1 MAVSQSHLSQPV
13 GAGIGATGLSR
24 PAPPRGFAT
33 RPIHLVIPYAPGG
46 SNDALA
52 RPWAD
57 KMRSMLATIIIDNI
71 GGAGG
76 AVGVSAAARAR
87 PDGYTILLGNVGNQ
101 IVAPM
106 AATSPLYDRLH
117 DFEPI
122 RRLAMTGFFIAVHPA
137 LPVGNLSELVAYAR
151 TRPSGVSC
159 ATAGV
164 GTINHLVVETLKLQA
179 GLPDLRHVPYFGAG
193 PATADL
199 VAGEA
204 QLLVAVATGQ
214 LIDLHRA
221 GKIRILAVTTPTRLD
236 AARDIPTAIESRM
249 PELNAQS
256 WLGLFAPKATP
267 RTIID
272 HIAHATSEG
281 MDDPAFLQTLL
292 TAGMEPDLRSSPEQM
307 LRILKGDIARWAPV
321 IRAIVPNIDQNR
333 SLQRVEHEILDRFA
347 NGVILV
353 DREGKV
359 LFANAAARMLA
370 QDRSPLRISGA
381 EIKTNSPPHTALLGR
396 LIRRA
401 AAGVVSNHLLLPL
414 SGDSRSLH
422 IRISSVR
429 GKDISAF
436 SSPHTD
442 SVAAILHISD
452 PRIGTSVSVKS
463 LIDAYGLTEAEARI
477 AIAVTHGLPMT
488 RTARDLGL
496 SPNTIK
502 THMRRIFVKTGT
514 SGQVQLA
521 MLLTALAMNHFCLP
535 SVAADLKNRGVG
547 HHIG

>member
-1 MAVSQSHLSQPV
+1 
-13 GAGIGATGLSR
+13 
-24 PAPPRGFAT
+24 
-33 RPIHLVIPYAPGG
+33 VIPYAPGG
-46 SNDALA
+46 ANDALA
-52 RPWAD
+52 RPWAE

-76 AVGVSAAARAR
+76 ALGVSAAARAR

-101 IVAPM
+101 VIAPM
-106 AATSPLYDRLH
+106 AATRPLYDPLG

-122 RRLAMTGFFIAVHPA
+122 CRLVMVGLFIAVHPA
-137 LPVGNLSELVAYAR
+137 LPVSNLSELVAYAR

-164 GTINHLVVETLKLQA
+164 GTINHLVVETLRLQA

-199 VAGEA
+199 VAGEV
-204 QLLVAVATGQ
+204 QLLVAVATAQ

-221 GKIRILAVTTPTRLD
+221 GKIRILAVTTPARLH
-236 AARDIPTAIESRM
+236 AARDIPTTIESRM

-256 WLGLFAPKATP
+256 WFGLFAPKATP
-267 RTIID
+267 RAIID
-272 HIAHATSEG
+272 HIARATSEG
-281 MDDPAFLQTLL
+281 MGDPSFLQTLL
-292 TAGMEPDLRSSPEQM
+292 AAGMEPDLHSSPEKM
-307 LRILKGDIARWAPV
+307 LRTLKGDIARWTPV
-321 IRAIVPNIDQNR
+321 ISAIGPNIDQNR
-333 SLQRVEHEILDRFA
+333 APQRVEHEILDRFA

-353 DREGKV
+353 DRQGKV

-370 QDRSPLRISGA
+370 KSRSPFRISGA
-381 EIKTNSPPHTALLGR
+381 EIKTNSPPLTAQLGR
-396 LIRRA
+396 LIQKA
-401 AAGVVSNHLLLPL
+401 AAGAASNHLLLPL
-414 SGDSRSLH
+414 SGDGRSLH

-429 GKDISAF
+429 GKDICAF

-442 SVAAILHISD
+442 SVVAILHISD
-452 PRIGTSVSVKS
+452 PRIGASVPVKS
-463 LIDAYGLTEAEARI
+463 LIDAYGLTEAEARV
-477 AIAVTHGLPMT
+477 AIAVTQGLPMT
-488 RTARDLGL
+488 RTARDIGL

-502 THMRRIFVKTGT
+502 THMRHIFVKTGT

-521 MLLTALAMNHFCLP
+521 MLLTALAMNHFCL
-535 SVAADLKNRGVG
+535 SSAAADLKNRSVS